1 MIHTKHDIWHILK
14 EQGAEAEEQ
23 VQLLYSDIHNDN
35 TVRIQTAKNY
45 KKMRY
50 DVKTEQGRKIE
61 VKNDIRATITGN
73 IYIEMYDK
81 RRQPSGLNIT
91 NSTLHVIKADG
102 VFYEISTHLLKDII
116 KNGKYY
122 FYENYGY
129 NGIGAGYIIPL
140 RIFKKYA
147 IIIASFHHPE
157 PVPVINY
164 FI

>member
-1 MIHTKHDIWHILK
+1 MIQTKHEIWHKLK

-35 TVRIQTAKNY
+35 TVRIQTEKNY

-50 DVKTEQGRKIE
+50 DIKTEQGRKIE
-61 VKNDIRATITGN
+61 VKNDIRAMITGN

-81 RRQPSGLNIT
+81 HRHPSGLNIT
-91 NSTLHVIKADG
+91 NSTLHVIKADNI
-102 VFYEISTHLLKDII
+102 FYEISTALLKEKI
-116 KNGKYY
+116 KNGRYY
-122 FYENYGY
+122 LYEKYGY

-147 IIIASFHHPE
+147 THKASF
-157 PVPVINY
+157 I
-164 FI
+164 